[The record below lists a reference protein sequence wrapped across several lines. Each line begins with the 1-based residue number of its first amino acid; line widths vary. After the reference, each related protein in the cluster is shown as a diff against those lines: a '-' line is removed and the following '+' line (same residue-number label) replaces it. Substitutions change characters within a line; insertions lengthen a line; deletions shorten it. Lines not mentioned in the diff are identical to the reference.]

1 MPTRAIQR
9 LLCDEMLAGLA
20 RWLRVAGHDVA
31 LMPPGS
37 PDARVA
43 AAARRDGRAL
53 VTRDRDFASPSASPS
68 AGGLAAGLEVVSLGS
83 DELDRQA
90 AELTRRLGLDW
101 LAAPFTRCLVDGA
114 VLEGAAADDV
124 PEAARAR
131 GGPFHR
137 CPACRRVFWP
147 GSHVRRMRVRLQA
160 LADAGKVG

>member
-20 RWLRVAGHDVA
+20 RWLRAAGHDVV

-43 AAARRDGRAL
+43 DAARRDGRPL
-53 VTRDRDFASPSASPS
+53 VTRDRDFASPSAM
-68 AGGLAAGLEVVSLGS
+68 GLVAGLEVVSLGS
-83 DELDRQA
+83 DDLDRQA

-137 CPACRRVFWP
+137 CPACGRIYWP
-147 GSHVRRMRVRLQA
+147 GSHVRRMRARLEA
-160 LADAGKVG
+160 LADAGKAG